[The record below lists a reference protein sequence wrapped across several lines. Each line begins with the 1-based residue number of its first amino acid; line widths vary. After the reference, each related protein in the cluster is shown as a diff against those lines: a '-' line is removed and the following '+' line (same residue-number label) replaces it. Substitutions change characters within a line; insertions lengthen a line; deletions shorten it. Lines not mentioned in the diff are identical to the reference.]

1 MVIFLPRMFH
11 TRSFHFNKNLNKVI
25 RKFINAGFLTD
36 TGKKVEMEKHIKYG
50 RSAYLLRLKFLRRVT
65 LSSVFNKVTVFYSIR
80 L

>member
-1 MVIFLPRMFH
+1 MFH